1 MTGGIGLSGCVG
13 LLLNTQKPKALEL
26 GRRLINWGQKE
37 RVNILVPPHEASIL
51 GHPGISDEEWRN
63 SVDFAV
69 VIGGDGTF
77 LRAARYVVGC
87 SIPLYGI
94 NVGNLGFLAAGDP
107 ENAEKDILSIIDGN
121 YSVQSRSLLR
131 GAVWRGER
139 KVHELYAV
147 NDLVVTKGSF
157 ARLVFIRLHVNGK
170 ALSVLPADGLIVSTP
185 TGSTAYSL
193 SVGGPIVPPHVPCF
207 VVAPICAHTLYARPV
222 ILGDTDEVTIV
233 PEGDNRDLMLT
244 QDGQLGYELLP
255 GDRITVSLAKD
266 RSISTISLPGRDYY
280 DLLQQKLNWG
290 KSQTEVVG
298 E

>member
-1 MTGGIGLSGCVG
+1 MKAKIGPGRCVG
-13 LLLNTQKPKALEL
+13 LMLNTQKPKALDL
-26 GRRLINWGQKE
+26 GRRLISWGQE
-37 RVNILVPPHEASIL
+37 QGITILVPPHEASIL
-51 GHPGISDEEWRN
+51 GHPGISDEEWRQT
-63 SVDFAV
+63 VDFAV

-107 ENAEKDILSIIDGN
+107 ENAEKDILAILEGG
-121 YSVQSRSLLR
+121 YSVQDRALLR

-157 ARLVFIRLHVNGK
+157 ARVVFIRLHVNGK
-170 ALSVLPADGLIVSTP
+170 PLSVLPADGLIASTP
-185 TGSTAYSL
+185 TGSTAYAL

-207 VVAPICAHTLYARPV
+207 VVAPICAHTLYARPI
-222 ILGDTDEVTIV
+222 ILGNDDEVAIV

-255 GDRITVSLAKD
+255 GDRITVCLAPDK
-266 RSISTISLPGRDYY
+266 RISTISLPERDYY

-290 KSQTEVVG
+290 QSQTEVVG

>member
-1 MTGGIGLSGCVG
+1 MTAEKIMTGCVG

-26 GRRLINWGQKE
+26 GRRLISWGQE
-37 RVNILVPPHEASIL
+37 QGISILTPPHEASIL
-51 GHPGISDEEWRN
+51 GYPGISDEEWRQ

-107 ENAEKDILSIIDGN
+107 QNAEKDILAIMRGG
-121 YSVQSRSLLR
+121 YSVQERALLQ
-131 GAVWRGER
+131 GAVWRGDR

-170 ALSVLPADGLIVSTP
+170 PLSVLPADGLIASTP
-185 TGSTAYSL
+185 TGSTAYAL

-207 VVAPICAHTLYARPV
+207 LVAPICAHTLYARPIV
-222 ILGDTDEVTIV
+222 LGQDDEVSIV

-255 GDRITVSLAKD
+255 GDRIAVRLAPGKT
-266 RSISTISLPGRDYY
+266 ISTISLPARDYY

-290 KSQTEVVG
+290 QSQTEVVG

>member
-1 MTGGIGLSGCVG
+1 MKAETKMKGSVG

-26 GRRLINWGQKE
+26 GRRLISWGQEKG
-37 RVNILVPPHEASIL
+37 VSILTPPHEASIL
-51 GHPGISDEEWRN
+51 GHPGISDEEWRQ

-107 ENAEKDILSIIDGN
+107 QNAERDILAIMGGD
-121 YSVQSRSLLR
+121 YSVQERALLQ
-131 GAVWRGER
+131 GAVWRGDR

-170 ALSVLPADGLIVSTP
+170 PLSVLPADGLIASTP
-185 TGSTAYSL
+185 TGSTAYAL

-207 VVAPICAHTLYARPV
+207 LVAPICAHTLYARPIV
-222 ILGDTDEVTIV
+222 LGRDDEVSIV

-255 GDRITVSLAKD
+255 GDRIAVRLAPDKT
-266 RSISTISLPGRDYY
+266 ISTISLPARDYY

-290 KSQTEVVG
+290 QSQTEVVG